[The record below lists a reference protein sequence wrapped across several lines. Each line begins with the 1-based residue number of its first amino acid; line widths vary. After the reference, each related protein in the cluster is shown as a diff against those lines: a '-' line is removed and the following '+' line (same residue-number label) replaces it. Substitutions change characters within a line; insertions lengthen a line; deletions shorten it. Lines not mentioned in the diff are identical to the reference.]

1 MIGGLELSALGSVP
15 IELIV
20 KTIVM
25 GGLSI
30 STAIIFLI
38 DLVACNNRRKSNDSV
53 TEENANNMVDDIRM
67 RKDQNMSANQQDTM
81 ETVIDD
87 DSSTYA
93 QYRKSWIQQFRSK

>member
-38 DLVACNNRRKSNDSV
+38 DLVACNNRRKNNDSV